1 MSVSMLPFADRLTI
15 TPEEILT
22 LPYGGFQGAIRL
34 IDDRRGI
41 RSAIEELSQE
51 KLLGFDT
58 ETRPCFRKGEFHHVA
73 LLQLATRDKAWLFRL
88 NKIGLTAEVLE
99 LLSMT
104 GIEKCGIAIRDDLKG
119 LQKLKPFDPGGFIE
133 LATLSRESGLQVE
146 GLRKLAAILL
156 GIRIS
161 KSSQTTNWEA
171 SVLTDKQIEYA
182 ATDAWASLEIYHR
195 LASRLQNTTGGEK

>member
-1 MSVSMLPFADRLTI
+1 MLPFADRLNI

-22 LPYGGFQGAIRL
+22 LPYGGFQGQIRL
-34 IDDRRGI
+34 IDTRQAIRGALDEI
-41 RSAIEELSQE
+41 AAE
-51 KLLGFDT
+51 KMLGFDT

-73 LLQLATRDKAWLFRL
+73 LLQLATREKAWLFRI
-88 NKIGLTAEVLE
+88 NKTGLTEDLLRLLAE
-99 LLSMT
+99 SA
-104 GIEKCGIAIRDDLKG
+104 IEKCGVAIRDDLKG

-161 KSSQTTNWEA
+161 KSSQTTNWE
-171 SVLTDKQIEYA
+171 SQVLTDKQIEYA

-195 LASRLQNTTGGEK
+195 LADRLRNGTDVR